1 MNYFPMPLKPVI
13 HAAAAFAAAFVA
25 VAPVSA
31 QQTSAPAFAAAA
43 PEAQRIVSLN
53 GSNTEVL
60 FALGVGDQVVGRDD
74 SAIFPPAVFKIP
86 SVGYQYQLNAEG
98 ILSLK
103 PTLIVG
109 RTDVK
114 PPHVV
119 EQVKAAGVRVELM
132 DEPDNLDEA
141 KQRITKLGELVGK
154 QEKAAELT
162 AQLEADIKAFEAR
175 RTEVGDAAKKKAIF
189 IYLRGPKT
197 TFVLGDETNPG
208 RMLALVG
215 AENAMPAVKNTAP
228 VSAEALIAAQP
239 EVIVTFTHGLESV
252 GGIDGLLKLPGVA
265 QTPAGKNKRIIVM
278 DDLYLG
284 GFTNRAGKAAIDL
297 LNALQAEGVTEVKG
311 R

>member
-1 MNYFPMPLKPVI
+1 MTCGALVGL
-13 HAAAAFAAAFVA
+13 A
-25 VAPVSA
+25 SA
-31 QQTSAPAFAAAA
+31 QPDATTTSSGAAGSQVKS
-43 PEAQRIVSLN
+43 ERIVSLN
-53 GSNTEVL
+53 GSNTELL

-86 SVGYQYQLNAEG
+86 SIGYQYQLNAEG

-103 PTLIVG
+103 PTLVIG
-109 RTDVK
+109 RSDVK
-114 PPHVV
+114 PPQVV
-119 EQVKAAGVRVELM
+119 EQIKATGTRVELM

-141 KQRITKLGELVGK
+141 KQRITKLGAIVDRED
-154 QEKAAELT
+154 KAAELS
-162 AQLEADIKAFEAR
+162 AQLEADIKKFEAR
-175 RTEVGDAAKKKAIF
+175 RAEVGDASKKKALF
-189 IYLRGPKT
+189 IYMRGPKT

-215 AENAMPAVKNTAP
+215 AENAMPSVKATAP
-228 VSAEALIAAQP
+228 ISAEALIAAQP

-265 QTPAGKNKRIIVM
+265 HTPAGKNKRIIVM

-284 GFTNRAGKAAIDL
+284 GFTNRAGKAALDL
-297 LNALQAEGVTEVKG
+297 LNALLEDGVTTGEG